1 MVGMNQ
7 EKEKKVKPFAT
18 LSPALEVPFPF
29 FSSLEEKAYS
39 GALSLPSG
47 LSMGFQVVLGSA
59 TVMFK
64 GKKIINLKTFWWH
77 FKF

>member
-64 GKKIINLKTFWWH
+64 GKKIINLQPFWWH